1 MQAERN
7 SNLASKVMVLVV
19 DDDSVNREIM
29 EEILENDYFV
39 LMAEN
44 GEEAIEKARQRQP
57 RAILLDI
64 NMPGMSG
71 YQVCETLKSDP
82 ATRHIPITF
91 VSALDTLGERL
102 TGYEAGGDDYITK
115 PFEAK
120 ELLSKLKV
128 MLNNSHMQE
137 QLANNA
143 KEAMNTAMVAM
154 TSTSELGVVV
164 NFLRESFVC
173 GDLEQ
178 LAQITV
184 DALSNFGL
192 RSTVQIRA
200 QGDII
205 NCTSDGANNPL
216 ETTVISRIYKEKR
229 ILEIGQR
236 IVFNYEHVSILCK
249 GLPWTDPD
257 KVGRFRDHI
266 ALLAE
271 GCEERVKSLLAQLEL
286 KDKQYGLVKMV
297 ASTRNAMENVGK
309 THEEHKIKSIGIL
322 SDLIVDVESSF
333 SILGLSEDQE
343 ESFMG
348 LINKAIHATI
358 ELYNDG
364 LDIDGRLQAVLEDV
378 QDIMEHGS
386 GT

>member
-7 SNLASKVMVLVV
+7 NAVDNRPLVLVV

-29 EEILENDYFV
+29 EEILESDYQV
-39 LMAEN
+39 IMAEN
-44 GEEAIEKARQRQP
+44 GEQAIEKAKGFLP
-57 RAILLDI
+57 HAILLDI

-71 YQVCETLKSDP
+71 YQVCQALKAEQS
-82 ATRHIPITF
+82 TKQIPITF

-120 ELLSKLKV
+120 ELISKLKV
-128 MLNNSHMQE
+128 MLNNSRIQS
-137 QLANNA
+137 QLSQNA
-143 KEAMNTAMVAM
+143 KDAMNAAMVAM
-154 TSTSELGVVV
+154 TSTGELGVVV
-164 NFLRESFVC
+164 NFLRDSFTC

-178 LAQITV
+178 LAQLTV
-184 DALSNFGL
+184 DALMNFGL

-200 QGDII
+200 QGEII

-249 GLPWTDPD
+249 GLPWDDPD

-271 GCEERVKSLLAQLEL
+271 GCEERVNSILAQLEL
-286 KDKQYGLVKMV
+286 KVKQYGLVKMV
-297 ASTRNAMENVGK
+297 ASTRKAMETVGQ

-343 ESFMG
+343 DSFMAM
-348 LINKAIHATI
+348 INKAIQATI
-358 ELYNDG
+358 ALYNDG
-364 LDIDGRLQAVLEDV
+364 LDIDGRLQAVLDDV
-378 QDIMEHGS
+378 QDIMENGR
-386 GT
+386 

>member
-1 MQAERN
+1 VQAERN
-7 SNLASKVMVLVV
+7 NAVDNRPLVLVV

-29 EEILENDYFV
+29 EEILESDYQV
-39 LMAEN
+39 IMAEN
-44 GEEAIEKARQRQP
+44 GEQAIEKAKGFLP
-57 RAILLDI
+57 HAILLDI

-71 YQVCETLKSDP
+71 YQVCQALKAEQS
-82 ATRHIPITF
+82 TKQIPITF

-120 ELLSKLKV
+120 ELISKLKV
-128 MLNNSHMQE
+128 MLNNSRIQS
-137 QLANNA
+137 QLSQNA
-143 KEAMNTAMVAM
+143 KDAMNAAMVAM
-154 TSTSELGVVV
+154 TSTGELGVVV
-164 NFLRESFVC
+164 NFLRDSFTC

-178 LAQITV
+178 LAQLTV
-184 DALSNFGL
+184 DALMNFGL

-200 QGDII
+200 QGEII

-249 GLPWTDPD
+249 GLPWDDPD

-271 GCEERVKSLLAQLEL
+271 GCEERVNSILAQLEL
-286 KDKQYGLVKMV
+286 KVKQYGLVKMV
-297 ASTRNAMENVGK
+297 ASTRKAMETVGQ

-343 ESFMG
+343 DSFMAM
-348 LINKAIHATI
+348 INKAIQATI
-358 ELYNDG
+358 ALYNDG
-364 LDIDGRLQAVLEDV
+364 LDIDGRLQAVLDDV
-378 QDIMEHGS
+378 QDIMENGR
-386 GT
+386 

>member
-1 MQAERN
+1 VQAERN
-7 SNLASKVMVLVV
+7 SNVDSKVLILVV
-19 DDDSVNREIM
+19 DDDPVNREIM
-29 EEILENDYFV
+29 EEILESVYQV
-39 LMAEN
+39 ATAEN
-44 GEEAIEKARQRQP
+44 GEQAIEKARQLQP
-57 RAILLDI
+57 KAVLLDI

-71 YQVCETLKSDP
+71 YQVCETLKNDN

-128 MLNNSHMQE
+128 MLSNSARQD
-137 QLANNA
+137 QLSNST
-143 KEAMNTAMVAM
+143 KEAINTAKVAM

-164 NFLRESFVC
+164 NFLRESFSC
-173 GDLEQ
+173 SDLEQ

-200 QGDII
+200 NGEII
-205 NCTSDGANNPL
+205 NRTSDAANNPL

-271 GCEERVKSLLAQLEL
+271 GCEERVKSILAQMEL
-286 KDKQYGLVKMV
+286 KAKQYGLVKMV
-297 ASTRNAMENVGK
+297 ASTRSAMENVGQ
-309 THEEHKIKSIGIL
+309 THEEHKVKSIGIL
-322 SDLIVDVESSF
+322 GDLIVDVESSF
-333 SILGLSEDQE
+333 SVLGLSEEQK
-343 ESFMG
+343 ESFMAM
-348 LINKAIHATI
+348 INRAIQATI
-358 ELYNDG
+358 ALYNDG
-364 LDIDGRLQAVLEDV
+364 LDIDERLQAVLEDV
-378 QDIMEHGS
+378 QDIMDNGR
-386 GT
+386 